1 MPIVDAGL
9 RELWHTGYMHNR
21 VRMIVASYLCKHLRA
36 LAAWRAGSGDTLVD
50 ADLAN
55 NTMGWQ
61 WVAGL
66 APMPLLRVF
75 NPVTQAEKFDPQA
88 RYISRW
94 VPELAA
100 LPVKAR
106 FAPWQHPLL
115 LAAHAVRVRRWWTWP
130 RAATPHW
137 RHTASRRGKG

>member
-1 MPIVDAGL
+1 MA
-9 RELWHTGYMHNR
+9 RWF
-21 VRMIVASYLCKHLRA
+21 
-36 LAAWRAGSGDTLVD
+36 WDTLVD

-61 WVAGL
+61 WVAGTGADA
-66 APMPLLRVF
+66 APYFRVF

-115 LAAHAVRVRRWWTWP
+115 LAAHAPAIRVRRWWTWP
-130 RAATPHW
+130 PAATPRW
-137 RHTASRRGKG
+137 PPTGRRGQGKARLSDPVS